1 MMGLSSTELIIVLVI
16 VLVLFGGSRLPS
28 LMEGMGKGLRSF
40 KKAMRGDDEI
50 DVSPKEKL
58 EAKPKEKVEVETA
71 QVESPARREP
81 SR

>member
-1 MMGLSSTELIIVLVI
+1 MPQPTEMIIILII
-16 VLVLFGGSRLPS
+16 VLVLFGGSRLPA

-50 DVSPKEKL
+50 DVSPKEKSLDSKGKERL
-58 EAKPKEKVEVETA
+58 EIDAAEVEST
-71 QVESPARREP
+71 SPSKT

>member
-1 MMGLSSTELIIVLVI
+1 MGLSSTELMIILVI

-50 DVSPKEKL
+50 DVSPREKSLDSKGKERV
-58 EAKPKEKVEVETA
+58 EIDAAEVESA
-71 QVESPARREP
+71 AHKS

>member
-1 MMGLSSTELIIVLVI
+1 MPQPTEMIIILII
-16 VLVLFGGSRLPS
+16 VLVLFGGSRLPA

-50 DVSPKEKL
+50 DVSPKEKGLDAKAKERL
-58 EAKPKEKVEVETA
+58 EIDAAEVESATH
-71 QVESPARREP
+71 SKT

>member
-1 MMGLSSTELIIVLVI
+1 MGLSSTELIIVLVI

-50 DVSPKEKL
+50 DVSPKEKSL
-58 EAKPKEKVEVETA
+58 DSKGREKVEIEHAEVEA
-71 QVESPARREP
+71 RSPKSVR
-81 SR
+81 